1 MEVNKKAAQ
10 SLPRKTLFRIT
21 RGPRVAKRHTWR
33 PVVVVVDVPGVMDL
47 LGVGV
52 GVVLLFNE
60 ASSLV
65 SMVMRTRLKVT
76 FGTQCGLATF
86 RDINLGM
93 MQ

>member
-1 MEVNKKAAQ
+1 
-10 SLPRKTLFRIT
+10 
-21 RGPRVAKRHTWR
+21 
-33 PVVVVVDVPGVMDL
+33 VPGVMDL